1 MSGALL
7 LLPFLCIRFGLL
19 SILNADAVT
28 RAAHFA
34 PMYGKE
40 QIAYWVYQLSTAA
53 IFVGLFFLRVPLTLS
68 CPVILGWVVY
78 LFGLV
83 LCSISIVDF
92 SAPSPNGLHQDG
104 IYRFSRNPMYLS
116 YLICFLGMALL
127 TQSMFLFSAV
137 ILFQISAHWIILAEE
152 RWCSQTFG
160 DLYEQ
165 YKRSVTRYI

>member
-1 MSGALL
+1 
-7 LLPFLCIRFGLL
+7 
-19 SILNADAVT
+19 
-28 RAAHFA
+28 
-34 PMYGKE
+34 MYGKE

-68 CPVILGWVVY
+68 WPVIFGWVVY

-165 YKRSVTRYI
+165 YKKVGKALYLTNMTNILQKICAGGLWRPPADIFCRIIE

>member
-68 CPVILGWVVY
+68 WPVIFGWVVY

-83 LCSISIVDF
+83 LCSISTE
-92 SAPSPNGLHQDG
+92 STASPAIPCNGFADPVHVLV
-104 IYRFSRNPMYLS
+104 FSRYSLS
-116 YLICFLGMALL
+116 NFCALDYSGGRAMV
-127 TQSMFLFSAV
+127 QSNIWRPV
-137 ILFQISAHWIILAEE
+137 
-152 RWCSQTFG
+152 
-160 DLYEQ
+160 
-165 YKRSVTRYI
+165 

>member
-1 MSGALL
+1 MSAALL

-68 CPVILGWVVY
+68 WPVIFGWVVY

-83 LCSISIVDF
+83 LCSISTE
-92 SAPSPNGLHQDG
+92 STASPA
-104 IYRFSRNPMYLS
+104 IPC
-116 YLICFLGMALL
+116 ICR
-127 TQSMFLFSAV
+127 
-137 ILFQISAHWIILAEE
+137 I
-152 RWCSQTFG
+152 
-160 DLYEQ
+160 
-165 YKRSVTRYI
+165 